1 VKVLVTGAAG
11 FLGRGLV
18 IPFQG
23 KSDLRLMDVAD
34 WDTPHEK
41 VVGSV
46 ADLDTV
52 LRAAEGVDALVIAHM
67 APQGKVSYGTP
78 TLPYDVNVKGT
89 ANLFFAAAQLGIKR
103 VALVS
108 SGGAVG
114 NVYFAGG
121 YLSRD
126 LPFGAKGMYSHTKV
140 LQETIARMYH
150 QEFGIGVAILRPGYI
165 TDMDLRQDK
174 YGRVLEECNWQ
185 FADRRDIGE
194 IARRALLLPDLGCEI
209 FWTLSTPMGA
219 KHADMEYVY
228 KRLDWKPQY
237 DFSNLKQDPR

>member
-41 VVGSV
+41 VLGSV

-52 LRAAEGVDALVIAHM
+52 LRAVEGVDALVIAHM
-67 APQGKVSYGTP
+67 APQGKASYSTP

-89 ANLFFAAAQLGIKR
+89 ANLFFAAAKHGVKR

-108 SGGAVG
+108 SGGAVDPYY
-114 NVYFAGG
+114 VGG
-121 YLSRD
+121 GFLTRD
-126 LPFGAKGMYSHTKV
+126 LPFKAKGLYRQTKV
-140 LQETIARMYH
+140 LQEMIAQLHHY
-150 QEFGIGVAILRPGYI
+150 EFGMGVAVLRPGYI
-165 TDMDLRQDK
+165 ADMDLRQDK
-174 YGRVLEECNWQ
+174 YGRLLETANWQ
-185 FADRRDIGE
+185 FVDRRDIGE
-194 IARRALLLPDLGCEI
+194 IARRAILLPDLGCEI

-228 KRLDWKPQY
+228 QRLDWKPRY
-237 DFSNLKQDPR
+237 DFSNMKQDTR